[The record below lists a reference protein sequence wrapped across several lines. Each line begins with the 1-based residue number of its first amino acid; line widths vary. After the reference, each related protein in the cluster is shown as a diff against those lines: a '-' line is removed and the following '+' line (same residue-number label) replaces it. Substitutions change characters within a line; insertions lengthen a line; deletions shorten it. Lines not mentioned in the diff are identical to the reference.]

1 MALIFT
7 RPLRTALMTGLIW
20 LCVSPAQ
27 ADVYDDVQRL
37 IKREEWPKAEALASQ
52 HLKTRDQD
60 PQMRLLLSRIQEA
73 QGQSDA
79 AMTTLQGLTQIFP
92 ELAEPHNNLAA
103 LYAQAGRYEDALASL
118 HRAILARPDYAT
130 ALENLGDLHAALAKQ
145 AYDRA
150 AKAAPTS
157 PRPQSKAQAIGQML
171 QADSR

>member
-1 MALIFT
+1 MALHPA
-7 RPLRTALMTGLIW
+7 RPFRTALMAGLIW
-20 LCVSPAQ
+20 LCIGPAQ

-52 HLKTRDQD
+52 HLKSRDQD
-60 PQMRLLLSRIQEA
+60 PQMRLLLSRIQEG
-73 QGQSDA
+73 QGQNDA
-79 AMTTLQGLTQIFP
+79 AMSTLLGLTQTFP

-150 AKAAPTS
+150 ANAAPTS